1 MNMKNNNPKNGE
13 KKPNIIAE
21 SLKLVGNYIK
31 KNYAFL
37 IVFFLGF
44 LAVSVINFF
53 KISTSETVANFSI
66 ADFEIGMIADRNIIA
81 DVTIPADDVNP
92 YAVNAGDK
100 IIRKGFPITEEA
112 FEQLKKMAASPLYI
126 DYRSFA
132 NSELYLL
139 IISILWYLMFYFM
152 PFKRKI
158 KIKEPIVE
166 VLFVIIV
173 YAAVCFGQ
181 KLSFLANP
189 YSICAIIPGVLFS
202 ILITILY
209 GPLSSVLMTFIASMF
224 VLGGTSI
231 SEQAIEY
238 VPFLYT
244 LVTGLVST
252 AIVRKIEKRTE
263 LIFAALIITMFN
275 LVFMVL
281 MIVIFNETFM
291 EVGKVFI
298 LIAANGLLSGILA
311 LGLLTPLEMV
321 LNTAS
326 VFRLM
331 DLSDLNTPLMR
342 KMMINASG
350 TYQHSMM
357 VAQLSEN
364 ACREIG
370 ANALLARV
378 GAYYHDIGKIDQ
390 SEYFVENQQGENKH
404 NELNP
409 TLSAS
414 VIKSHVKKGVE
425 KAHQMHLPQVIIDII
440 SEHHG
445 NSVIEYF
452 YNQGVEKDPSLS
464 PEDFAYK
471 GNPPSTKEAAV
482 VMLADTVE
490 AACKA
495 IYKNVENPSVSSIE
509 KTVATLINN
518 KVDHNQLNNCDLTFR
533 DLTKIKEAFLPIL
546 AGYYHS
552 RIKYP
557 GQKDDDNSEQTS
569 EETSGTAAKDSSKDT
584 VKEQI
589 KDKAAESAEEK
600 TDPETEAAANNEA
613 ENNKEKKSA
622 DKSKKKNKKNKK
634 DADSDVVIT
643 EETGDK

>member
-1 MNMKNNNPKNGE
+1 MKNNNPKNGE
-13 KKPNIIAE
+13 KKPNVFGQ
-21 SLKLVGNYIK
+21 SFKLIGNYIK
-31 KNYAFL
+31 KNYPFL
-37 IVFFLGF
+37 ILFIVSF

-66 ADFEIGMIADRNIIA
+66 SDFEVGMIADRNIIA
-81 DVTIPADDVNP
+81 DVTIPADEVNP

-100 IIRKGFPITEEA
+100 IIKKGFPITEEA
-112 FEQLKKMAASPLYI
+112 YEQLKKMAASPLYI
-126 DYRSFA
+126 DYRAFA

-139 IISILWYLMFYFM
+139 IVSILWYLMFYFM

-158 KIKEPIVE
+158 KIREPIIE
-166 VLFVIIV
+166 VIFVILV

-189 YSICAIIPGVLFS
+189 YAICAIIPGVLFS

-209 GPLSSVLMTFIASMF
+209 GPLSSVLMTFITAMF
-224 VLGGTSI
+224 VLGATSI
-231 SEQAIEY
+231 GEQNIEY

-281 MIVIFNETFM
+281 MIVIFNETFL
-291 EVGKVFI
+291 EEGKVFI
-298 LIAANGLLSGILA
+298 GIAANGLLSGILA

-331 DLSDLNTPLMR
+331 DLSDMNTPLMR

-378 GAYYHDIGKIDQ
+378 GAYYHDIGKIEQ

-414 VIKSHVKKGVE
+414 VIKSHVKRGVE

-518 KVDHNQLNNCDLTFR
+518 KVEHNQLNNCDLTFR

-557 GQKDDDNSEQTS
+557 GQKDEENSEQNS
-569 EETSGTAAKDSSKDT
+569 EEQVKDSSKEQT
-584 VKEQI
+584 AEQPKEEAVSEE
-589 KDKAAESAEEK
+589 KSENVSKKEAKAAEKA
-600 TDPETEAAANNEA
+600 
-613 ENNKEKKSA
+613 EKKA
-622 DKSKKKNKKNKK
+622 KKANKKSKKDK
-634 DADSDVVIT
+634 T
-643 EETGDK
+643 EEVVVTEEAGDK